1 MLRRVFLSL
10 IASVSL
16 ATAAVAQ
23 TDSDAD
29 LLFDAMGLPQI
40 IGVMRE
46 EGLSYGETIARDM
59 FPGGMTPRWA
69 AAVAQVYDADVMTAE
84 MRTAFVMALADQDLT
99 PMLAFYQSDLGQ
111 QIVAQEI
118 SAREAMLDPALE
130 AAAKQMAAE
139 AARANTPRFQLIDD
153 FIAANDLIEANV
165 AGGLNS
171 NYAFLSGLMSG
182 PAQIPGMGPETLLDD
197 VWAQEPEIRA
207 STTEWLYAF
216 LMLSYEPLSDTQLSE
231 LIGFTQTAEGRVMT
245 SALFTAFDQAFERVS
260 YDLGSAASGFLIAQ
274 EL

>member
-23 TDSDAD
+23 TESDAD

-84 MRTAFVMALADQDLT
+84 MRTAFVTALADQDLT

-165 AGGLNS
+165 VGGLNS

-182 PAQIPGMGPETLLDD
+182 PARIPGMGPETLLDD